1 MSAAMG
7 LLTLLLFCFASGI
20 IWLFNAE
27 AACIL
32 AAGSGRWS
40 PVTVGVVC
48 ALGQTLA
55 YTFLYFGGTWLRD
68 HWRWW
73 RAQLERA
80 ETRWGRVLQRSFL
93 ALTAPAAL
101 IGIPPMTAMAALA
114 GSFKVR
120 FLWMIAIAL
129 IGRSVRFQVLAHA
142 GVELAVWWSRLWS

>member
-1 MSAAMG
+1 MG
-7 LLTLLLFCFASGI
+7 LVTLFLFCFAGGI
-20 IWLFNAE
+20 VWLFNAE
-27 AACIL
+27 GACVL

-48 ALGQTLA
+48 TLGQTAA
-55 YTFLYFGGTWLRD
+55 YTFLYFGGGWLRD

-73 RAQLERA
+73 RRQLERA
-80 ETRWGRVLQRSFL
+80 EAKWGHVLQRGAV

-101 IGIPPMTAMAALA
+101 LGVPPMTAMAALA

-120 FLWMIAIAL
+120 FLWVLVFAL
-129 IGRSVRFQVLAHA
+129 TFRSVRFQLLAHA